1 MSTSIPA
8 ERRDWMDVSTTD
20 PSNPS
25 GHEVPDGNTAIVAA
39 HGQQGTSSVEG
50 AGESLAAR
58 VQDTIIVLDVV

>member
-1 MSTSIPA
+1 MN
-8 ERRDWMDVSTTD
+8 VSATD
-20 PSNPS
+20 PGDPS
-25 GHEVPDGNTAIVAA
+25 GHEVPDGNAAIVAA